1 MRKPA
6 ALRRGDVIGVVAPAA
21 AVDAA
26 AVAAGVHALE
36 ALGFTVR
43 LGAAVFRR
51 DGYLAGG
58 DQERR
63 DDLVAMLRDPEVK
76 AIICARGGYGSG
88 RLLPLLDPSTV
99 RQHPKIIVGF
109 SDLTYLLNDFVQRA
123 GLITFHGP
131 MVVDIGEHPQA
142 AGRLTGLL
150 TGDRHDWNL
159 RARAIIQPGTAEG
172 VTAGGCLSA
181 VVAMLGTPYEIETE
195 GRLLL
200 LEDANEKP
208 FRIDRML
215 TQLRHAGM
223 LEHVAGVI
231 FGEMAGCSAHPN
243 EAVTVRDVIA
253 ERFADAN
260 YPVVFGFPSGHGD
273 GLATLPLGVRAR
285 LAGERLTLL
294 ESPVAD

>member
-1 MRKPA
+1 MRKPP

-26 AVAAGVHALE
+26 AVASGVHSLE
-36 ALGFTVR
+36 ALGFSVR

-63 DDLVAMLRDPEVK
+63 DDFVTMLRDPEIA

-88 RLLPLLDPSTV
+88 RLLPLLDPALA

-109 SDLTYLLNDFVQRA
+109 SDLTFVLNDLVQRS
-123 GLITFHGP
+123 GVITFHGP
-131 MVVDIGEHPQA
+131 MVVHLGEHPSA
-142 AGRLTGLL
+142 AARLTGLL
-150 TGDRHDWNL
+150 MGDRHDWNL
-159 RARAIIQPGTAEG
+159 RARHIIQPGTAEG

-181 VVAMLGTPYEIETE
+181 VVAMLGTPYEIQTE
-195 GRLLL
+195 ERLLL

-215 TQLRHAGM
+215 TQLRQAGAF
-223 LEHVAGVI
+223 EHVAGVI
-231 FGEMAGCSAHPN
+231 FGEMPGCSAHPD

-253 ERFADAN
+253 ECFRGAN
-260 YPVVFGFPSGHGD
+260 YPVVTGFPSGHGD
-273 GLATLPLGVRAR
+273 GHATLPLGVRAR

-294 ESPVAD
+294 ESPVAG